1 MHPVDLLIILVYLT
15 GTVYLGIK
23 CRGKQD
29 TIDDYFTAG
38 GGLRGPLATVLVGLS
53 IAATL
58 FSGISFLAYPSVAY
72 SNGLGVILILIDLP
86 IFWIIVR
93 FWFLPRY
100 LATKTTH
107 PYDVIEKRFGYGV
120 RTTAS
125 VMFVL
130 LRIGWMATLIYAPTL
145 IILAAAGLG
154 QSWFWPVVLA
164 IGLSCTA
171 YTTLGG
177 IRGVIV
183 TDAIQFIIIAAGI
196 AFVIG
201 YIFFNIPVT
210 LSRVFTDLASE
221 GYLQLLDFSFNPLET
236 FTVWTILIGILLA
249 NLSSYI
255 ADQMSLQRYLSLDSV
270 QSASRSFAV
279 NLTGAGIVLV
289 LLVFVGLMLNSWY
302 RYVADAALPETADK
316 ILPHFVATQ
325 LPSGLAGLLLA
336 AILAATMSS
345 MTSGINALAGS
356 LTIDFHARS
365 KTGRTRSSKELLPF
379 ARYSSLAIGLIATLC
394 AGFVGSLGSIFE
406 IAQALLGVFLGPL
419 LSVMFFAVTRIQVRP
434 TALVAGMLAGCLAGW
449 IIVFSPAIS
458 SVWTAAGAFFI
469 ASVIPAIDTLASRR
483 SRP

>member
-15 GTVYLGIK
+15 GTVYLGIR

-29 TIDDYFTAG
+29 SIDDYFTAG
-38 GGLRGPLATVLVGLS
+38 GGLRGPLATLLVGLS

-58 FSGISFLAYPSVAY
+58 FSGISFLAYPSMTY
-72 SNGLGVILILIDLP
+72 SNGLGVILILIDFP

-100 LATKTTH
+100 LATDTTH
-107 PYDVIEKRFGYGV
+107 PYEIIEKRFGYGV
-120 RTTAS
+120 RTIAS
-125 VMFVL
+125 FMFVL

-154 QSWFWPVVLA
+154 PSWFWPVVLA
-164 IGLSCTA
+164 IGLSCTV

-183 TDAIQFIIIAAGI
+183 TDAIQFMIIAVGI

-201 YIFFNIPVT
+201 YIFINIPVPV
-210 LSRVFTDLASE
+210 SRAFSDLASD
-221 GYLQLLDFSFNPLET
+221 GHLQLLNFSFNPLET

-249 NLSSYI
+249 NLSSYV

-270 QSASRSFAV
+270 RAASRSFAV
-279 NLTGAGIVLV
+279 NLMGAGIVV
-289 LLVFVGLMLNSWY
+289 ILLVFVGLMLNSWY
-302 RYVADAALPETADK
+302 RYVADPALPETADK

-345 MTSGINALAGS
+345 MTSGINALSGS
-356 LTIDFHARS
+356 LTIDFLARS
-365 KTGRTRSSKELLPF
+365 KTGRDRTAKELLPF
-379 ARYSSLAIGLIATLC
+379 ARWSSLAIGLIATIC

-419 LSVMFFAVTRIQVRP
+419 LSVLFFSVTRIQVKS
-434 TALVAGMLAGCLAGW
+434 TALISGMLAGCLAGW
-449 IIVFSPAIS
+449 VIVFSPS
-458 SVWTAAGAFFI
+458 VSPVWTAVGAFLVALI
-469 ASVIPAIDTLASRR
+469 IPGIDAMVSRR
-483 SRP
+483 SRL